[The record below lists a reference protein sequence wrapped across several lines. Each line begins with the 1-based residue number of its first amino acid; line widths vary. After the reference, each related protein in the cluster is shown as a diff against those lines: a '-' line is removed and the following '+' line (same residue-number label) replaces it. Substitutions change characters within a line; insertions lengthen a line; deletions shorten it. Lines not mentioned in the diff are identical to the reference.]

1 VRELPIEIL
10 RLSKL
15 RHILADS
22 HDFDIKSSF
31 HSVRGVKIH
40 EGVGC
45 LKDLQTLLTIEA
57 NHGGGLF
64 EELGKLSQ
72 LRMLGISSITAERG
86 RALCTSIQN
95 MVHLKVLFV
104 FSISE
109 DELIDLQSI
118 SSPSPFLEHIHLR
131 G

>member
-1 VRELPIEIL
+1 
-10 RLSKL
+10 
-15 RHILADS
+15 
-22 HDFDIKSSF
+22 
-31 HSVRGVKIH
+31 
-40 EGVGC
+40 
-45 LKDLQTLLTIEA
+45 
-57 NHGGGLF
+57 
-64 EELGKLSQ
+64 
-72 LRMLGISSITAERG
+72 MLGISSITAERG